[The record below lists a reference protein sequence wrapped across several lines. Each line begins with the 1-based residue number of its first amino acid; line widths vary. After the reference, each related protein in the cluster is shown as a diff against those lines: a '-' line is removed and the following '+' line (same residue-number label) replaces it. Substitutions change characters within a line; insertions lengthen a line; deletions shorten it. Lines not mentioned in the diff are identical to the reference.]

1 MDQRT
6 HEIDHGAGYIG
17 YQDALDLICSNMP
30 LLGGEE
36 IALDASL
43 RRTAAEAAAAVVD
56 CPLADISLKD
66 GFAVISANVAM
77 ASSNNPAALE
87 VIGSAYAGTDFPG
100 RLKSGQAVRVCSGAS
115 IPPGADAVIPSEFC
129 EAISG
134 RELRIY
140 ADADA
145 GRNILPS
152 GEEVKKGADVI
163 QKGDLLSSGL
173 MGLGAAGGISRIRVY
188 RRPRVAIVAIGD
200 EIVAPGAELAPG
212 QVYASNLVTLK
223 AWLQSFG
230 IDCMTSL
237 VRDNADAIRTELAKR
252 RPAADV
258 ILTSGGAWGSER
270 DLIVG
275 ILAELGWNK
284 VFHHVR
290 MGPGKGISFG
300 LWENLPVFC
309 LPGGPASNEM
319 AFLQLALPG
328 ILRMEGIE
336 RHPLP
341 SVPAILL
348 EDISG
353 RNIHW
358 TEFKGAILSKHPDEG
373 YVVSA
378 FKGRSRLQSIA
389 GTNALLCIPEGR
401 DSLRCGERVSIQILT
416 PLP

>member
-1 MDQRT
+1 MDPRT

-17 YQDALDLICSNMP
+17 YQEALDSVCSNMR
-30 LLGGEE
+30 LLGSEE
-36 IALDASL
+36 IPLDSSL
-43 RRTAAEAAAAVVD
+43 RRTVAEAAAAVVD

-77 ASSNNPAALE
+77 ASGNNPAALE
-87 VIGSAYAGTDFPG
+87 VIGSAYAGTDFQG

-115 IPPGADAVIPSEFC
+115 IPPGADAVMPSEFC
-129 EAISG
+129 EEISG
-134 RELRIY
+134 RELRVY

-145 GRNILPS
+145 ARNILPF
-152 GEEVKKGADVI
+152 GEEVKKGAGVI

-173 MGLGAAGGISRIRVY
+173 MGLAAAGGISRIRVY

-200 EIVAPGAELAPG
+200 EIVSPGAALAPG

-252 RPAADV
+252 RPVADV

-275 ILAELGWNK
+275 ILAELGWRE

-300 LWENLPVFC
+300 LWEYLPVFC

-341 SVPAILL
+341 SVPAMLL

-353 RNIHW
+353 RNINW
-358 TEFKGAILSKHPDEG
+358 TEFKGAILSKHPDDG
-373 YVVSA
+373 YVVRA

-389 GTNALLCIPEGR
+389 RTNSLLCIPEGR
-401 DSLRCGERVSIQILT
+401 DSLRRGERVSIQILT